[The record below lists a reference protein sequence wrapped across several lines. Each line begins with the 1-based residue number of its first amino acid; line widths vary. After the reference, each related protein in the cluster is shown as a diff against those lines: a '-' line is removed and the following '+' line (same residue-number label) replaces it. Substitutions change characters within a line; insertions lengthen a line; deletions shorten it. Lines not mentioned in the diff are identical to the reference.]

1 MANISQRIQEAQPG
15 PQVTF
20 FELDLSP
27 IGVSQVMRFTST
39 NIEGQTITWKDN
51 TYQFVDVEA
60 DGFEWSG
67 TGPAPTPT
75 IRVTNV
81 NLVFASLV
89 RQYED
94 LIGARLIRRRTFRSF
109 LDGADETASEF
120 EFPVDI
126 YAVDRKLRHN
136 NRIIEWQL
144 ASAIDQQGV
153 TLPARQVLRDTCTH
167 VYRRWDAE
175 TASFDYSQ
183 ATCPYVDAA
192 SFDLQNNPT
201 SGDRDICNKQLNGC
215 KRRFGNNGNLPTR
228 AFPGVGRV
236 PV

>member
-1 MANISQRIQEAQPG
+1 MADISQRFQETQPG
-15 PQVTF
+15 AQVTF

-27 IGVSQVMRFTST
+27 IGVSQALRFTNT
-39 NIEGQTITWKDN
+39 NINGEPITWKGS

-60 DGFEWSG
+60 EGFEWSG

-81 NLVFASLV
+81 NFVFATLV
-89 RQYED
+89 RDYED
-94 LIGARLIRRRTFRSF
+94 LIGARLLRRRTFRSF
-109 LDGADETASEF
+109 IDGADTEAAEF

-167 VYRRWDAE
+167 VYRRWDRE
-175 TASFDYSQ
+175 TESFDYTQ
-183 ATCPYVDAA
+183 ATCPYVGEEF
-192 SFDLQNNPT
+192 FDLSNTPT
-201 SGDRDICNKQLNGC
+201 TSDRDICSKQLLGC
-215 KRRFGNNGNLPTR
+215 KRRFGENGNLPTR
-228 AFPGVGRV
+228 AFPGVGRI